1 MYINVICCFLSLYSN
16 YSIKNMNI
24 YKLLIYI
31 YDVTSFSVIQD
42 VTLEFLVK
50 RSWNQLSIVGNK
62 SINLNCLF

>member
-1 MYINVICCFLSLYSN
+1 
-16 YSIKNMNI
+16 MNI
-24 YKLLIYI
+24 YKLSIYI